1 MTLVPLYAT
10 VSRDDERD
18 AVAWMLLE
26 GAAIA
31 DTKLAKL
38 ATTDADHAFYTGKI
52 AAALFYARTVL
63 PAALQKATSM
73 GDEDRSPIDMPE
85 AAFATVWSDA
95 SRGLSAARADRDGPR
110 GDGVPARSG
119 EHRGPARRARAGS
132 GLASATGERRAA
144 R

>member
-1 MTLVPLYAT
+1 MKLLMWFQGGNMTLVPLYANRFLEMMSET
-10 VSRDDERD
+10 

-63 PAALQKATSM
+63 PGALQKATSM

-85 AAFATVWSDA
+85 AAFATV
-95 SRGLSAARADRDGPR
+95 
-110 GDGVPARSG
+110 
-119 EHRGPARRARAGS
+119 
-132 GLASATGERRAA
+132 
-144 R
+144 